1 MKKIGV
7 MSIISVYSDELYS
20 TSSLNPYR
28 QSGRLMPLPKV
39 CVTLSGHTMKQML
52 EDAALATAAGA
63 DLIEIRFDNLWVIK
77 KEIIQ
82 EESSDESKKG
92 KRRKWEFEPLPL
104 EHINIESCLN
114 SFKTAI
120 TTPYIF
126 TCRPRRQGGN
136 FPGEEKDRI
145 AILEQAIRSGVTY
158 VDLEVD
164 IDADIRS
171 KLVELAGDSTKVIA
185 SDHLGSPPNVDE
197 ILVTVD
203 KMVPLGS
210 TVKICY
216 RLTTRGAALRVLEA
230 AKAVGEREN
239 NVDVAIMGL
248 GEGGDWARIHAPII
262 GSSLVYTTMEDSF
275 DVIKEGR
282 INFEDLYIAWD
293 LLEYD

>member
-1 MKKIGV
+1 
-7 MSIISVYSDELYS
+7 MSSISTVSAELHPA
-20 TSSLNPYR
+20 SSLNRYR

-77 KEIIQ
+77 KEIIE

-92 KRRKWEFEPLPL
+92 KRKKWEFEPLPL
-104 EHINIESCLN
+104 GHVNVESCLN
-114 SFKTAI
+114 SFKTAL

-136 FPGEEKDRI
+136 FPGEERDRI
-145 AILEQAIRSGVTY
+145 AILEQAISSGVTF

-164 IDADIRS
+164 IDSDIRL
-171 KLVELAGDSTKVIA
+171 KLVELAGESTKVIA

-197 ILVTVD
+197 ILATVD
-203 KMVPLGS
+203 KMTPLGS

-216 RLTTRGAALRVLEA
+216 RLTSRGAALRVLEA
-230 AKAVGEREN
+230 ARVVGGREN
-239 NVDVAIMGL
+239 NVDVALMGL
-248 GEGGDWARIHAPII
+248 GEGGDWTRIHAPII
-262 GSSLVYTTMEDSF
+262 GSSLVYATMEDSF

-293 LLEYD
+293 LLEYE